1 MKNKVYLVSYEYF
14 PISQG
19 GLARHAKAVIDR
31 LLKYEGFRSVIAIPR
46 KNKIK
51 LDGHIITIPCI
62 FFENKY
68 LCYLEFTLRVFFKF
82 RNRFDHNS
90 FVIFSLLSYFL
101 LPILPKKFYLF
112 VHSNEKRVFLTDYPE
127 ETIKDR
133 FIRKTI
139 YFINYQWES
148 WLYKKAQKIFSVS
161 PSLKDETVSQYN
173 ISTNRIA
180 LISNGLDIK
189 IFKKSSTPKILT
201 KDLLYVGKISYRKNI
216 IDLINV
222 FRLLTDTDPKFK
234 LHIMGSGDQRYLDK
248 IKSKIHEYKL
258 GNKVF
263 FHVYKTDVELNKLY
277 EKCSIFVL
285 ASLVEGF
292 GLVVLEAM
300 AKGMPVV
307 AYDNLG
313 IRDIINNT
321 NGYLIDPFDYQNFVG
336 KILYL
341 YNNKNIYQEMSTNA
355 IKTVDKFNW
364 DRSVSKLI
372 KELQ

>member
-112 VHSNEKRVFLTDYPE
+112 VHSNEKRDFLTDYTE

>member
-355 IKTVDKFNW
+355 IKTVDKFSW